1 MKSED
6 LRTHATELDDLKMNS
21 GLVFAEHTKK
31 QNESITT
38 LEEKLSVFSNKET
51 TLRKKADAARSAFR
65 DLFELI
71 QHPPKVG
78 SVAKEQ
84 VQTTA
89 IQPST
94 SVSANSISLVKSQ
107 RSVNEESNAAAN
119 KNKQKSMPASSTI
132 NKAHPTPP
140 QTQRKHAQ
148 NRAEEVQPPQA
159 KRTKTSNQQPPRNDI
174 LIPPTPAPTAA
185 PQKPCKGK
193 LSRSM
198 KTSTSRPV
206 MRKKRKSVTT
216 NCKVTNEDD
225 DDGDDDG
232 EWVEE
237 DAGGEEPNNDEP
249 WEVGMGSQNRFRR

>member
-1 MKSED
+1 MITKELQDRIWDLEGLLADEKRRCESQVTQLCSYATQTHELRAK

-65 DLFELI
+65 DIFELI

-119 KNKQKSMPASSTI
+119 NNKQNSMPASSTI

-140 QTQRKHAQ
+140 QTQ
-148 NRAEEVQPPQA
+148 
-159 KRTKTSNQQPPRNDI
+159 
-174 LIPPTPAPTAA
+174 L
-185 PQKPCKGK
+185 
-193 LSRSM
+193 
-198 KTSTSRPV
+198 
-206 MRKKRKSVTT
+206 T
-216 NCKVTNEDD
+216 NDD

-249 WEVGMGSQNRFRR
+249 WE